1 MYCSGFSL
9 YLFIAFLPI
18 SSLPVVVSLIGQ
30 GVLANIM
37 LRNTV
42 GSWHSTDIADT
53 CSPSPPTACGAPN
66 SRAFF
71 LRLQCSSCSIYPLD
85 SPTIFKDI
93 PLDFGIKQLSLPPPP
108 ITVGAI
114 ADITGCEPGELPA
127 PL

>member
-1 MYCSGFSL
+1 M
-9 YLFIAFLPI
+9 

-53 CSPSPPTACGAPN
+53 CNPKPPICCGNPS
-66 SRAFF
+66 SLAFF
-71 LRLQCSSCSIYPLD
+71 LRLQCSSCSITP
-85 SPTIFKDI
+85 PDI
-93 PLDFGIKQLSLPPPP
+93 PTKFSDIPVLLEIKQESLPPLP
-108 ITVGAI
+108 ITVGAM

>member
-18 SSLPVVVSLIGQ
+18 SSLPVFVSLIGQ

-53 CSPSPPTACGAPN
+53 CSPSPPTCCGNPSSLA
-66 SRAFF
+66 F
-71 LRLQCSSCSIYPLD
+71 LRLLQCSSCSIPPLD
-85 SPTIFKDI
+85 IPTKFSDI
-93 PLDFGIKQLSLPPPP
+93 PALLLIKQESLPPLP

-114 ADITGCEPGELPA
+114 ADITGCDPGLLPA